1 MTNFDLSGIKV
12 ADVDEVIIRNI
23 VSINTSQDLF
33 DDLTPS
39 ASAWAAAQ
47 RLEFETKPMP
57 YISKTPIIDRPFEDA
72 IWLNAIG
79 WPFQHWQASRF
90 SDVSFGVWYGCDSD
104 LTSVYET
111 VHHWYHGLL
120 ADAGFTNREII
131 GERKLYGVKCKA
143 ILLDLRTHS
152 ALLKQVTRKNNY
164 DDPQA
169 LGKRLHREGNTGLIT
184 QSVRHMQGTNYVV
197 LNPAV
202 LSEPNHLSQL
212 RYTLTG
218 GEVIVEKQIGNVWLK
233 IRP

>member
-1 MTNFDLSGIKV
+1 MTSFDLSGIKV
-12 ADVDEVIIRNI
+12 TDVDEVIVRNI
-23 VSINTSQDLF
+23 VSINTSQNLF

-39 ASAWAAAQ
+39 TSAWATAQ
-47 RLEFETKPMP
+47 RLESETKPMP

-72 IWLNAIG
+72 SWLNAIG
-79 WPFQHWQASRF
+79 WPFQHRQASRF
-90 SDVSFGVWYGCDSD
+90 SDGSFGVWYGCDSD

-120 ADAGFTNREII
+120 SDAGFTNQVVI
-131 GERKLYGVKCKA
+131 GERKLYGVKCMA
-143 ILLDLRTHS
+143 VLLDMRS
-152 ALLKQVTRKNNY
+152 NSSWLKRIIRSDNY

-184 QSVRHMQGTNYVV
+184 QSVRYLQGTNYVV

-202 LSEPNHLSQL
+202 LSQPNPISQL
-212 RYTLTG
+212 RYTLTN
-218 GEVIVEKQIGNVWLK
+218 GEVIVEKQIGQAWLK